1 MEHLECIEVIR
12 KIILEKV
19 NMRNIANCFTAF
31 FTIFL
36 FSCNNEKKVYKV
48 TDSPKNGTIEISVD
62 ESFEPVIRE
71 QIAMYEASNP
81 GTKINAQYKTEAA
94 CLKDFF
100 NDSLNRMVIVTRGLT
115 PTEEKYMM
123 GKVGFNPA
131 WNTVASDAVAIIL
144 HKSNTDSLFTMEGLQ
159 KRLFGLEHRDQ
170 TLVFDGISKTSTAR
184 FIQDSVLKGKEFDT
198 SVVKAVKNSDE
209 VLDYVATHPS
219 AIGFVGINRIGNPED
234 SAQVAMLKKVK
245 IAHIRCDVCEDK
257 PYVLPAQETILNRRY
272 PLVRG
277 LYYMAKENYIGL
289 ASGFIGFLKYERGQ
303 LIFRRAFL
311 GPTMNFMIRSVHL
324 NTELPKD

>member
-1 MEHLECIEVIR
+1 MVFLECIEVIR

-19 NMRNIANCFTAF
+19 NMRNTVKSLIVLCTF
-31 FTIFL
+31 FL
-36 FSCNNEKKVYKV
+36 FSCKDEKKVNKL

-81 GTKINAQYKTEAA
+81 GVKINAHYKTEAA

-100 NDSLNRMVIVTRGLT
+100 SDSLNRMVIVTRGLT
-115 PTEEKYMM
+115 ALEEKYMM
-123 GKVGFNPA
+123 SKIGFNPA

-144 HKSNTDSLFTMEGLQ
+144 HKSSKDSLFTMESLQ

-170 TLVFDGISKTSTAR
+170 PLVFDGISKTSTAR

-198 SVVKAVKNSDE
+198 SVVKAVKNSNE
-209 VLDYVATHPS
+209 VLDYVASHPN

-234 SAQVAMLKKVK
+234 TAQVAMLKKVK
-245 IAHIRCDVCEDK
+245 LAYIRCDVCQDEEK

-311 GPTMNFMIRSVHL
+311 GPTMNFMVRNVQM
-324 NTELPKD
+324 N